1 MAKLPVCDLKRGWV
15 LGAVKP
21 SVWDVGNEW
30 LYKLCKIYPAHT
42 DTAQVAAKIWLIG
55 RAYSAAAERGVAG
68 KGQADKYIIE
78 LSQRFI
84 DQNADGHLKRL
95 PKPTA
100 DFRKHL
106 DQVVDV
112 HHCVESIFSNDDE
125 LGRVSLTSKYLHF
138 HRPDLF
144 SIYDSRASSAIAK
157 ITPDSRFSGYEVSSE
172 HATLLYAKFTV
183 RAAWLLDRMA
193 EVLKYTPKLRQLD
206 NLLLQVHRDTVND
219 QRKG

>member
-1 MAKLPVCDLKRGWV
+1 MAKLPVRALKRHWV

-21 SVWDVGNEW
+21 SIWDVGNEW
-30 LYKLCKIYPAHT
+30 LYKLCETYPAHT
-42 DTAQVAAKIWLIG
+42 VTAQVAAKIWLIG

-68 KGQADKYIIE
+68 KGQADKYIVE

-84 DQNADGHLKRL
+84 ARKADRHLQRL
-95 PKPTA
+95 PKPMA

-112 HHCVESIFSNDDE
+112 HHSIEAIFSNEDE
-125 LGRVSLTSKYLHF
+125 LGRISLTSKYLHF

-144 SIYDSRASSAIAK
+144 PIYDSRTSSAIAQ
-157 ITPDSRFSGYEVSSE
+157 ITPDSRFSGYEVSSG
-172 HATLLYAKFTV
+172 HATSRYGKFTV
-183 RAAWLLDRMA
+183 RTAWLLDQMA
-193 EVLKYTPKLRQLD
+193 AVLGYTPTLRQLD

>member
-1 MAKLPVCDLKRGWV
+1 MAKLPVCELKRGWV
-15 LGAVKP
+15 LRAVKP

-30 LYKLCKIYPAHT
+30 LYKLCKTYPAHT

-68 KGQADKYIIE
+68 KGQADRYIIE

-84 DQNADGHLKRL
+84 DHKADRHLKRL

-106 DQVVDV
+106 DQIVDV
-112 HHCVESIFSNDDE
+112 HHSIEAIFSIKDE

-144 SIYDSRASSAIAK
+144 PIYDSRASSAIAQ
-157 ITPDSRFSGYEVSSE
+157 ITPDSRFAGYEVSSK
-172 HATLLYAKFTV
+172 HATSLYGKFTV
-183 RAAWLLDRMA
+183 RTAWLLDQMA
-193 EVLKYTPKLRQLD
+193 EVLGHTPTLRQLD
-206 NLLLQVHRDTVND
+206 NLLLQAHRDKV
-219 QRKG
+219 KGQEKE

>member
-1 MAKLPVCDLKRGWV
+1 MAKLPVIKLKRQWV
-15 LGAVKP
+15 VAALRP
-21 SVWDVGNEW
+21 SIWDVGNEW
-30 LYKLCKIYPAHT
+30 LYELCKTYPAHT
-42 DTAQVAAKIWLIG
+42 DDAHVAAKIWLIG

-68 KGQADKYIIE
+68 KGQAEKYIIA

-84 DQNADGHLKRL
+84 HQKADRHLKRL
-95 PKPTA
+95 PQPIA

-112 HHCVESIFSNDDE
+112 HHSFESIFSSDDE

-144 SIYDSRASSAIAK
+144 PIYDSRASTAIAR
-157 ITPDSRFSGYEVSSE
+157 IAPDSRFTGYEVSSE
-172 HATLLYAKFTV
+172 HGATRYGKFVV
-183 RAAWLLDRMA
+183 RIAWLLDQMT
-193 EVLKYTPKLRQLD
+193 EVLGHAPTLRQLD
-206 NLLLQVHRDTVND
+206 NLLLQVHRDKAKD